1 MYEHDESTWV
11 SSPIDVAEGGLL
23 AIYRGVDSPRVLI
36 GTEPAIVQ
44 AVAEQHGLNDG
55 VVDVPPP
62 IESKL
67 GLEEVPW
74 PAARAHM
81 FGRLQVPFGDQPRGV
96 PDDLIDASLRW
107 LRARSAEAE
116 PVILVAGRPVPADWT
131 RAPSILR
138 ALLSGIQTI
147 AIAADDPSRPGY
159 SAHLS
164 LVISLVPE
172 ISPVLDVV
180 ENLLLLTGDHGRE
193 RLDAAVDL
201 DGRRAQRA

>member
-1 MYEHDESTWV
+1 VYEHDESTWV

-23 AIYRGVDSPRVLI
+23 AIYRGVDSPRVLV

-44 AVAEQHGLNDG
+44 AAAEQHGLNDG

-81 FGRLQVPFGDQPRGV
+81 FGRLQVPYGDQPRGV

-131 RAPSILR
+131 RARRTCAATWSRVADGGSPSGPRTGTRKSPPGRLTP
-138 ALLSGIQTI
+138 LS
-147 AIAADDPSRPGY
+147 A
-159 SAHLS
+159 
-164 LVISLVPE
+164 
-172 ISPVLDVV
+172 
-180 ENLLLLTGDHGRE
+180 
-193 RLDAAVDL
+193 
-201 DGRRAQRA
+201 

>member
-44 AVAEQHGLNDG
+44 AAAEQHGLNDG

-81 FGRLQVPFGDQPRGV
+81 FGRLQVPVGDQPRAV
-96 PDDLIDASLRW
+96 PDDLIDAGTACAGLRGSELGHW
-107 LRARSAEAE
+107 S
-116 PVILVAGRPVPADWT
+116 
-131 RAPSILR
+131 
-138 ALLSGIQTI
+138 
-147 AIAADDPSRPGY
+147 
-159 SAHLS
+159 
-164 LVISLVPE
+164 
-172 ISPVLDVV
+172 
-180 ENLLLLTGDHGRE
+180 
-193 RLDAAVDL
+193 
-201 DGRRAQRA
+201 